1 MLDSSEE
8 VKKLDLFLLLMSKFV
23 FIQKEQAVKKCVRRR
38 RHQNVVSHSYS
49 GKMSSF
55 LCIFLYS
62 NSMVKYI
69 KMTELFFLMGTDV
82 TILAH
87 TRSSLFF
94 LQFAIILKTLMMSYS
109 RIYQLDPICST
120 LIMKQ
125 EENYNNKIRSFSIG
139 SNHHDDDGMALM
151 LMWRTFF
158 SHKIYEWKFVIQKK
172 KLINFFLVTN
182 FPIKLYT
189 KWASPTSFSSPRNC
203 STFSLCKKRKL
214 RSIDS

>member
-1 MLDSSEE
+1 
-8 VKKLDLFLLLMSKFV
+8 MSKFV

-120 LIMKQ
+120 TLIMKQ
-125 EENYNNKIRSFSIG
+125 EENYNNKIRSFSIA

-151 LMWRTFF
+151 LMLGWRTFF

-203 STFSLCKKRKL
+203 FNIFALQKEKIEINRFVKFC
-214 RSIDS
+214 

>member
-1 MLDSSEE
+1 
-8 VKKLDLFLLLMSKFV
+8 MSKFV

-125 EENYNNKIRSFSIG
+125 EENYNNKIRSFSIA
-139 SNHHDDDGMALM
+139 SNHHVDDGMALM
-151 LMWRTFF
+151 LMLGWRTFF
-158 SHKIYEWKFVIQKK
+158 LIKFMNGNLSFRKK
-172 KLINFFLVTN
+172 KLMNFFWLLI
-182 FPIKLYT
+182 FP
-189 KWASPTSFSSPRNC
+189 
-203 STFSLCKKRKL
+203 
-214 RSIDS
+214 

>member
-1 MLDSSEE
+1 
-8 VKKLDLFLLLMSKFV
+8 MSKFV

-120 LIMKQ
+120 TLIMKQ
-125 EENYNNKIRSFSIG
+125 EENYNNKIRSFSIA

-151 LMWRTFF
+151 LM
-158 SHKIYEWKFVIQKK
+158 
-172 KLINFFLVTN
+172 LG
-182 FPIKLYT
+182 
-189 KWASPTSFSSPRNC
+189 
-203 STFSLCKKRKL
+203 
-214 RSIDS
+214 